1 MFKTFLTISFLFLLI
16 TGFSQGKGGQN
27 PGSRGVQA
35 DGVIIG
41 KIIDDS
47 TNKPIDYASIKLF
60 SIKDSTLKM
69 GIFTNADGKFNLEQV
84 PYGNYYLK
92 ITYTGYETKQISD
105 VAVSASI
112 KIANI
117 GTVQL

>member
-1 MFKTFLTISFLFLLI
+1 MFKIVLTTSFLFILI
-16 TGFSQGKGGQN
+16 TGFSQGKA
-27 PGSRGVQA
+27 PQA

-41 KIIDDS
+41 KIMDDS

-60 SIKDSTLKM
+60 SLKDSTLKM

-84 PYGNYYLK
+84 PYGNYYIK
-92 ITYTGYETKQISD
+92 ITYSGYETKQISD

-112 KIANI
+112 MAASSFITPGPA
-117 GTVQL
+117 